1 MFVVAPV
8 RQSAVFDECV
18 WQEFVEL
25 WAQLSMEQR
34 ASPLQEHTS
43 QPAHACAARA
53 AASAT
58 KHRPKDTV
66 NEQENVL
73 FSFSHTHNQR
83 DFLKIKYYSELQN
96 VKKITFLNIFFLMN
110 IIILE

>member
-1 MFVVAPV
+1 M
-8 RQSAVFDECV
+8 SAAVDGAACV
-18 WQEFVEL
+18 STAGTHVTTS
-25 WAQLSMEQR
+25 ARMRSSRSSQR
-34 ASPLQEHTS
+34 YKTD
-43 QPAHACAARA
+43 R
-53 AASAT
+53 
-58 KHRPKDTV
+58 RTV

>member
-18 WQEFVEL
+18 GQEF
-25 WAQLSMEQR
+25 A
-34 ASPLQEHTS
+34 ALQN
-43 QPAHACAARA
+43 
-53 AASAT
+53 
-58 KHRPKDTV
+58 RPKDTV

-83 DFLKIKYYSELQN
+83 DFLKVKYYSELQN